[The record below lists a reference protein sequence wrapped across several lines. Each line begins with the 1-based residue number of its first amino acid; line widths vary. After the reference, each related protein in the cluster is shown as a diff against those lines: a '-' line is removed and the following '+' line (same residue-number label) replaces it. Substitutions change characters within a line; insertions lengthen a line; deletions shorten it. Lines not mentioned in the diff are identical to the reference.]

1 MIEATASN
9 IERYEKS
16 HVSYAHWIFSIE
28 LVLVSHSNLLLISR
42 LDGSESST

>member
-1 MIEATASN
+1 MIEDTASN

-28 LVLVSHSNLLLISR
+28 LVLGSHSNLLLISG
-42 LDGSESST
+42 LDESST